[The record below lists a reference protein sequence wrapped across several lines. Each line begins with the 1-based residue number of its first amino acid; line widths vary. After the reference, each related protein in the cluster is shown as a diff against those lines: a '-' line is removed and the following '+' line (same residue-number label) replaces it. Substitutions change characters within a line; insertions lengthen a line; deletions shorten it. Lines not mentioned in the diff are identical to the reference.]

1 MDFLLLPEQPD
12 QPGRYWTPG
21 EGGALHETLLTAADG
36 PRRAV
41 VFVPTSQCLLSSVQV
56 SAAQW
61 REAREAL
68 AWLIEDQLAEDPE
81 QLHVVAGP
89 RSEEGGVPILA
100 VGRAVFEHWRE
111 RLHAL
116 NVTPLAVLPDLLL
129 VPHGTGWSLQLTPTQ
144 ACLRLDAWRG
154 LCVEPAALPAVIAAA
169 LVEQPPAVAQVQL
182 YADPAEPLTE
192 LTATLEQAGLTVV
205 RHPLYPNA
213 PATDA
218 LWSRHPFNLL
228 QGDYRPADAGHLSP
242 RWRRLGL
249 LALMAFGLL
258 LANEAG
264 RMFWLNWQA
273 KKLETANRQQYQ
285 QLFPQERRVVNLRR
299 QLEAHLNSAGASQGE
314 FLPLLTVAAESID
327 AQGGRLSAT
336 RVHFSERGL
345 ELDVA
350 ASGFDAIQQLQQMLQ
365 ARGQVAELLSS
376 DQQGS
381 QIKAR
386 LRLGEAS

>member
-1 MDFLLLPEQPD
+1 MDFLLLPEQVDHPV
-12 QPGRYWTPG
+12 RYWTPG
-21 EGGALHETLLTAADG
+21 EGGALHESILTDTDS

-41 VFVPTSQCLLSSVQV
+41 VFVPASQCLLSSVQV

-89 RSEEGGVPILA
+89 RSEEGGVPVLA
-100 VGRAVFEHWRE
+100 VNRTVLEHWRE
-111 RLHAL
+111 RLQVL
-116 NVTPLAVLPDLLL
+116 NITPLAVLPDLLL
-129 VPHGTGWSLQLTPTQ
+129 VPYTTGWSLQLTQ
-144 ACLRLDAWRG
+144 AHACLRLDAWRG
-154 LCVEPAALPAVIAAA
+154 LTSEPAALPTVIATAA
-169 LVEQPPAVAQVQL
+169 AEQPPADGRVQL
-182 YADPAEPLTE
+182 YADTAAPLTE
-192 LTATLEQAGLTVV
+192 VTSILEQAGLTVV
-205 RHPLYPNA
+205 QHPLSA
-213 PATDA
+213 IVPAADT

-228 QGDYRPADAGHLSP
+228 QGAYRPAEAGRLSP

-249 LALMAFGLL
+249 LALVAFGLL
-258 LANEAG
+258 LVNESG
-264 RMFWLNWQA
+264 RMVWLNWQA
-273 KKLETANRQQYQ
+273 KTLEAANRLQYQ

-299 QLEAHLNSAGASQGE
+299 QLEAHLNSAGAAQGK
-314 FLPLLTVAAESID
+314 FLPLLTAAAESIE
-327 AQGGRLSAT
+327 AQTGRLSAT

-345 ELDVA
+345 ELDIA

-365 ARGQVAELLSS
+365 ARGQTVELLSS
-376 DQQGS
+376 DQQGA